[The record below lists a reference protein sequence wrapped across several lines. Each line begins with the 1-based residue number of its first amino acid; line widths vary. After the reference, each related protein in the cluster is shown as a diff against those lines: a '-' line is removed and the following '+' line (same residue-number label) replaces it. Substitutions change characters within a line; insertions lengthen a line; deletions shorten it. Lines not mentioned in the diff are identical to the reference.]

1 MTKIERKQELL
12 RIIRQKRKVYFSEL
26 NGVLPVSRAT
36 LQRDLTELEQE
47 GLIDRKYGFISYAES
62 CQDLLLGK
70 LLHPNEKILHLEEKI
85 RIGKAAQRLIEDQ
98 DVVFITHGTTTRQVF
113 LDLPQSKKFTVLTE
127 GLDIL
132 CLSADYPNV
141 RTFLVGGLTNFNT
154 MQLEFAPYITSELDQ
169 VNVQKLIMGVA
180 AVSLTNGITFYDYAS
195 YRLLSHI
202 VDRVEEIIIL
212 ADSTKFGRKELI
224 DCIPIEKVNTIVTDS
239 GLSTE
244 YLDGFEKLGI
254 QCILT

>member
-1 MTKIERKQELL
+1 MTKIERKEELL
-12 RIIRQKRKVYFSEL
+12 RIIRQKRRLHIAEL
-26 NGVLPVSRAT
+26 NGILPASRAT

-47 GLIDRKYGFISYAES
+47 GMIDRKYGFVSYAES
-62 CQDLLLGK
+62 CQDLLMGK
-70 LLHPNEKILHLEEKI
+70 LLHPNDKITRIEDKI
-85 RIGKAAQRLIEDQ
+85 RIGKAAQDLIQDQ
-98 DVVFITHGTTTRQVF
+98 DVVFITHGTTTRQIF

-127 GLDIL
+127 GIDIL
-132 CLSADYPNV
+132 CLSADYPNI
-141 RTFLVGGLTNFNT
+141 RTFLVGGLSNYNT
-154 MQLEFAPYITSELDQ
+154 MQLEYAPYITSELDQ

-195 YRLLSHI
+195 YHLLSHI

-239 GLSTE
+239 GLSME

-254 QCILT
+254 RCILT